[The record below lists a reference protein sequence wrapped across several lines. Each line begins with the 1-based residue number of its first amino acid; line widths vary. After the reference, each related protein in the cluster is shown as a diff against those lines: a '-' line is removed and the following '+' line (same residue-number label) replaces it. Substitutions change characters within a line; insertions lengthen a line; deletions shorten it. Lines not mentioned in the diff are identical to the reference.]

1 MTSEL
6 TRSSS
11 SSSRWSWTGGY
22 QDPADVFRQRSIAA
36 EEGDEQES
44 LMWAALEKLPT
55 YDRMRKGIIRQTVDG
70 EGAVCSEVDI
80 HRLRRQDRKL
90 LLDRIFRVVEEDNE
104 RFLRRLRDRMD
115 RFISS
120 LSLPPPPH
128 PTTRVLFFLNSRF
141 CSRIGNILQF
151 NWTNFMISMTA
162 WNRVGLELP
171 KIEVR
176 YENVSVEAEVY
187 VGSRALPTLWNATLN
202 VLEVLSFHLL
212 FVKSE

>member
-115 RFISS
+115 RMEQGGTGAS
-120 LSLPPPPH
+120 
-128 PTTRVLFFLNSRF
+128 
-141 CSRIGNILQF
+141 
-151 NWTNFMISMTA
+151 
-162 WNRVGLELP
+162 
-171 KIEVR
+171 KD
-176 YENVSVEAEVY
+176 
-187 VGSRALPTLWNATLN
+187 
-202 VLEVLSFHLL
+202 
-212 FVKSE
+212 